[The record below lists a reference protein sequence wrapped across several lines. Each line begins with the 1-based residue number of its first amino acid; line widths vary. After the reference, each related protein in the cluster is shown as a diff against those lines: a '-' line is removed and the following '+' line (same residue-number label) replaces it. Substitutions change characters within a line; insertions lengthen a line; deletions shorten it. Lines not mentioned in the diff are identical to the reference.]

1 MPLVDREIASKVLER
16 ALARGGDFAELFCE
30 ERQGFALSIDESRVE
45 RPQSGSERGAG
56 IRVIDGEVTRF
67 AHVDGL
73 AEEDLMGAADGLASA
88 LGGEATE
95 PLALKVA
102 EPSKLQE
109 IEVDPASVPADRKAE
124 VLRELDERARS
135 AGPEVAQASA
145 SYSEGRRR
153 VAIFNS
159 EGLEASDDRTR
170 VRLGVQVVARKDD
183 TVETGFETLGEL
195 RGFELL
201 DGDPARIADQA
212 AGKALTL
219 LGADPAPAGEMTVV
233 VGGGFGGVLFHE
245 MTGHGL
251 EADAVQK
258 GASVYAGQDGREG
271 RRAAAQRLRRR
282 RHARTSGAP
291 ARSTTRARPASETA
305 VIQEGKLTSYLYDR
319 LRARRDGVPS
329 TGNGRRATFRDLPI
343 PRMTNTYIEPGDADP
358 QEMISEVE
366 KGFYAVSFGGGQ
378 VEPATGDFV
387 FGVSEGYLIEGGK
400 VTKPCR
406 GATLIGNC
414 LHALD
419 AYRRGRQRLRDED
432 RLLRQGRPDG
442 AGRHRPG
449 ARPDQGHHRRRYR
462 RYERGGPRGRRAPGR
477 GGGDIR
483 RSRATPRPGARAPAA
498 ARSASTPE
506 RWRA

>member
-1 MPLVDREIASKVLER
+1 VSDGLSSLVDPELASRVLER
-16 ALARGGDFAELFCE
+16 ALARGGDFAELFSE
-30 ERQGFALSIDESRVE
+30 DRRGFTLSIDESRIE

-73 AEEDLMGAADGLASA
+73 GEDDLMRAADGLASA
-88 LGGEATE
+88 LDGNATQ
-95 PLALKVA
+95 PLALKA
-102 EPSKLQE
+102 ASSPELQE
-109 IEVDPASVPADRKAE
+109 IAVDPASVSAERKAE

-135 AGPEVAQASA
+135 AGAEVAQASA

-153 VAIFNS
+153 VAVFNS
-159 EGLEASDDRTR
+159 EGLQTADDRTR
-170 VRLGVQVVARKDD
+170 VRLGVQVVARRDG

-212 AGKALTL
+212 AHQAITL

-233 VGGGFGGVLFHE
+233 VGKGFGGVLFHE

-258 GASVYAGQDGREG
+258 GASVYANRMGEKVAEPLLNAFDDGTMPHEWGTGAIDDEG
-271 RRAAAQRLRRR
+271 TPS
-282 RHARTSGAP
+282 HK
-291 ARSTTRARPASETA
+291 TA
-305 VIQEGKLTSYLYDR
+305 VIEEGRLTSYLYDR
-319 LRARRDGVPS
+319 LRARRDGTDS
-329 TGNGRRATFRDLPI
+329 TGNGRRASFRDLPI
-343 PRMTNTYIEPGDADP
+343 PRMTNTYIEPGEPAP
-358 QEMISEVE
+358 EEIISEVD

-387 FGVSEGYLIEGGK
+387 FGVSEGYLIEGGR

-414 LHALD
+414 LQALARID
-419 AYRRGRQRLRDED
+419 AVGSDFEMKTGFCGKSGQTAPV
-432 RLLRQGRPDG
+432 GTG
-442 AGRHRPG
+442 
-449 ARPDQGHHRRRYR
+449 QGHVRI
-462 RYERGGPRGRRAPGR
+462 RGMTV
-477 GGGDIR
+477 GGT
-483 RSRATPRPGARAPAA
+483 AV
-498 ARSASTPE
+498 
-506 RWRA
+506 